1 MTSELV
7 IPSRISVQLY
17 ISQVQLVWPL
27 LLDLAQVPEAV
38 LVFQL
43 WVDMFWSC

>member
-7 IPSRISVQLY
+7 ILLRISVQLY
-17 ISQVQLVWPL
+17 IALVALVWPL